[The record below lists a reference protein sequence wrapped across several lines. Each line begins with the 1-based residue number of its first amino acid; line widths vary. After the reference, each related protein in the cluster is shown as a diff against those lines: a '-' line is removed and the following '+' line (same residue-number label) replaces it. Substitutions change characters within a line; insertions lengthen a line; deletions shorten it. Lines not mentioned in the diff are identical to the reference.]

1 MESSAKE
8 SIEQAAEGKKAVEAA
23 NIAVA
28 EAMQRG
34 RVSLMQ
40 VCFLAVFCHAFL
52 WGMAAPVA
60 VLCAAWTWGPITSQ
74 GSVCSSSLF
83 AEQNTHQRFS
93 QQRIHTRAEL
103 FELFGELFEL
113 FGKLFELFGELL
125 ELFGEL
131 FKLFETNCKTLNDS

>member
-1 MESSAKE
+1 MDSSAKE

-40 VCFLAVFCHAFL
+40 VCFLAVFRHAFL

-60 VLCAAWTWGPITSQ
+60 VLCAAWTWGP
-74 GSVCSSSLF
+74 LF
-83 AEQNTHQRFS
+83 AEQNIHQRFS
-93 QQRIHTRAEL
+93 QQRIHTYAEL
-103 FELFGELFEL
+103 FKLFGELFEL
-113 FGKLFELFGELL
+113 FGKLFELFAELL